1 MAKQSLGTD
10 VTLRNRPEFW
20 ETDVTLR
27 IRRYFEKQTLLWE
40 TDITLRNRPDY
51 WIGMKD
57 DAKDDKTSRS
67 KCWKAKPNKERTK
80 DFQRKVEGEAKKWLE
95 EIPNDAGDVPG
106 EGKMGARK
114 RKKSWSMNTSPKE
127 VERLNKGSYEV
138 WSIMKEWKTSERN
151 AFEGRRWE
159 DFYFWY

>member
-1 MAKQSLGTD
+1 MTRQAEVNVEKRSQTKKGQKISKERLK
-10 VTLRNRPEFW
+10 
-20 ETDVTLR
+20 
-27 IRRYFEKQTLLWE
+27 EKQ
-40 TDITLRNRPDY
+40 
-51 WIGMKD
+51 
-57 DAKDDKTSRS
+57 
-67 KCWKAKPNKERTK
+67 
-80 DFQRKVEGEAKKWLE
+80 KKWLE